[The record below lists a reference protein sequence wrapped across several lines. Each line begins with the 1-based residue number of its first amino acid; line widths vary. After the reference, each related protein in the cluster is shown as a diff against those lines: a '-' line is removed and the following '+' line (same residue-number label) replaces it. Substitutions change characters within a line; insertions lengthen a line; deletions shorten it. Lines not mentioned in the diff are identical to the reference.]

1 MENIIKVSSKR
12 QQLVLMQNIAFSTVP
27 KWYEATVRNLYMNII
42 IPRERNTQERYPLI
56 VWLCGGAFRVV
67 DHAVWIPELMYY
79 AKKGFIVASVEY
91 RTANEAPYPAA
102 LLDVKSAIRFLKAH
116 AETYCIDKK
125 RIAVMGESAG
135 GTLAALAGVTGNIKK
150 YEQGDWLKED
160 SIVHAVVDYY
170 GMTDFL
176 NDPFYEDG
184 REVPS
189 WMLEDFLSK
198 SYTKEE
204 AREASVTSYID
215 KNTPPFLIFHG
226 EHDGVVPIGQSKI
239 LYEKLK
245 KNNLKADFYTIEKA
259 GHGDSCFYGDEV
271 KHIIS
276 KYLLDNI

>member
-1 MENIIKVSSKR
+1 LKLSY
-12 QQLVLMQNIAFSTVP
+12 Q
-27 KWYEATVRNLYMNII
+27 KWKGIC
-42 IPRERNTQERYPLI
+42 RY
-56 VWLCGGAFRVV
+56 G
-67 DHAVWIPELMYY
+67 
-79 AKKGFIVASVEY
+79 
-91 RTANEAPYPAA
+91 
-102 LLDVKSAIRFLKAH
+102 LLP
-116 AETYCIDKK
+116 T
-125 RIAVMGESAG
+125 
-135 GTLAALAGVTGNIKK
+135 

-226 EHDGVVPIGQSKI
+226 
-239 LYEKLK
+239 
-245 KNNLKADFYTIEKA
+245 
-259 GHGDSCFYGDEV
+259 
-271 KHIIS
+271 
-276 KYLLDNI
+276 